1 VIREEDSRQIDK
13 ALELIDQGKVH
24 ASFQALSFKCKHKSV
39 RLAIRYAEFRAR
51 LMLLQDT
58 YIRRNDQKK
67 AMHYYECSQSMQQYM
82 NELNDK
88 GGEV

>member
-1 VIREEDSRQIDK
+1 VIREEDRRQIDK

-24 ASFQALSFKCKHKSV
+24 ASFQALCFKCKGKPV
-39 RLAIRYAEFRAR
+39 RLAIRYAEFTARLSELQDSYIRQNNQERAR
-51 LMLLQDT
+51 
-58 YIRRNDQKK
+58 
-67 AMHYYECSQSMQQYM
+67 HYYDCSQSMKQHM

>member
-1 VIREEDSRQIDK
+1 MIREEDSRQIDK

-24 ASFQALSFKCKHKSV
+24 ASFQALSFKCKHKSI

-51 LMLLQDT
+51 LMLLQDL
-58 YIRRNDQKK
+58 YIRQNNQEK
-67 AMHYYECSQSMQQYM
+67 AQHYYWCSQSMQQYM